1 MLGGGDQIYCDGL
14 AKKSRQFQE
23 WLSIN
28 NLRRKFAMKCDE
40 NSELRNQME
49 EVFLEHYCQVRSQSI
64 PRPARLKVDFGSGS
78 IRDSLVMV

>member
-1 MLGGGDQIYCDGL
+1 
-14 AKKSRQFQE
+14 
-23 WLSIN
+23 
-28 NLRRKFAMKCDE
+28 MKCDE

-49 EVFLEHYCQVRSQSI
+49 EVFLEHYCQVRLQSI